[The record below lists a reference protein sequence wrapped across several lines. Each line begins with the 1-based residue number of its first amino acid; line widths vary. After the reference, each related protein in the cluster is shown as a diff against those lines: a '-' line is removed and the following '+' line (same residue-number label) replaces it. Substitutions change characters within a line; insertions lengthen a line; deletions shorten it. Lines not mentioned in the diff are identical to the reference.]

1 MKGIVSLAAGVALCA
16 LAPSAANAQSTVSTI
31 SGTVTVQKG
40 SGPRLTCTATIG
52 LDGAPPATSNNVTS
66 ISLTGGGL
74 LQLCRTVQFPNTP
87 HSITQGGGT
96 FTVNDVYADTTFTP
110 GDCEGDIAGTLSGGT
125 VSVNATLPQVSSGG
139 ACTIVGTLS

>member
-16 LAPSAANAQSTVSTI
+16 LAPNAANAQSTVSTI
-31 SGTVTVQKG
+31 TGTVTVQKG
-40 SGPRLTCTATIG
+40 SGPELDCTATIG
-52 LDGAPPATSNNVTS
+52 LDGATPATSSNVTS
-66 ISLTGGGL
+66 ISLSGGFLGL
-74 LQLCRTVQFPNTP
+74 CATVQFPNTP

-110 GDCEGDIAGTLSGGT
+110 GDCEGDIAGTISGGT
-125 VSVNATLPQVSSGG
+125 VSVNASLPQVSSGG

>member
-16 LAPSAANAQSTVSTI
+16 LAPNAANAQSTVSTI
-31 SGTVTVQKG
+31 TGTVTVQKG
-40 SGPRLTCTATIG
+40 SGPELDCTATIG
-52 LDGAPPATSNNVTS
+52 LDGATPATSSNVTS
-66 ISLTGGGL
+66 ISLSGGFLGL
-74 LQLCRTVQFPNTP
+74 CATVQFPNTP

-110 GDCEGDIAGTLSGGT
+110 CDCEGDIAGTISGGT
-125 VSVNATLPQVSSGG
+125 VSVNASLPQVSSGG